1 LNVDLKKREQI
12 MKTRFLGQT
21 GVRVSELCF
30 GAMTFGGKGYW
41 ANIGQ
46 VGQKEADDLVN
57 IAIDGG
63 INFFDTADVY
73 SEGMSEL
80 LLGKALG
87 TRRNSVVLATK
98 VRGRTGSGPNDV
110 GLSRRHIIDS
120 CNASLK
126 RLGTD
131 YIDLYQ
137 VHSFDPRTPLE
148 ETLRTL
154 DDLVREGKVRYV
166 GASNFAGW
174 QLMKALAISDTQ
186 HLERFITLQAF
197 YSLIARDLENELVPL
212 SLDQH
217 LGILPWSP
225 LGGGFLTGKYRRGKP
240 RPEGVRRSNPTA
252 QFLQFDE
259 EKGFDIVDELE
270 KTARKYGATITQAA
284 LNYLLR
290 KPGVTSVIV
299 GARNKEQLTDNLK
312 TVDWEIAAEEVA
324 RLDTLSTPPR
334 VYPYWM
340 LERMSQ
346 DR

>member
-1 LNVDLKKREQI
+1 
-12 MKTRFLGQT
+12 MKTRFLGAS

-41 ANIGQ
+41 TNIGQ
-46 VGQKEADDLVN
+46 VQQPEADELVN
-57 IAIDGG
+57 TAIEVG
-63 INFFDTADVY
+63 INFFDTANVY
-73 SEGMSEL
+73 SEGLSEV

-87 TRRNSVVLATK
+87 KKRKDIVLATK
-98 VRGRTGSGPNDV
+98 VRGRVGPGPNDV
-110 GLSRRHIIDS
+110 GLSRKHILDS
-120 CNASLK
+120 CDASLK

-148 ETLRTL
+148 ETLRAM
-154 DDLVREGKVRYV
+154 DDLVRQGKVRYIGV
-166 GASNFAGW
+166 SNFTGW
-174 QLMKALAISDTQ
+174 QLMKALSISEKEN
-186 HLERFITLQAF
+186 LERFVTLQAL
-197 YSLIARDLENELVPL
+197 YSLICRDLENELVPL
-212 SLDQH
+212 SQDQG

-240 RPEGVRRSNPTA
+240 RPEGTRRSNPTN

-270 KTARKYGATITQAA
+270 KTARNHGASIAQAA

-290 KPGVTSVIV
+290 KPGVTSVII

-312 TVDWEIAAEEVA
+312 TTDWEMIAEEVS
-324 RLDTLSTPPR
+324 RLDELSKPAR
-334 VYPYWM
+334 VYPSWM
-340 LERMSQ
+340 LERLSQ

>member
-1 LNVDLKKREQI
+1 
-12 MKTRFLGQT
+12 MKTRFLGNT

-120 CNASLK
+120 CNTSLK

-240 RPEGVRRSNPTA
+240 RPEGARRSNPTA

-259 EKGFDIVDELE
+259 GKGFDIVDELE

-324 RLDTLSTPPR
+324 RLDTLTTPPR
-334 VYPYWM
+334 VYPHWM

>member
-1 LNVDLKKREQI
+1 
-12 MKTRFLGQT
+12 MKTRFLGNS

-41 ANIGQ
+41 TGIGQ
-46 VGQKEADDLVN
+46 VQQKEADDIVAM
-57 IAIDGG
+57 AIDGG
-63 INFFDTADVY
+63 VNFFDTADVY
-73 SEGMSEL
+73 SEGRSEEI
-80 LLGKALG
+80 LGKALG
-87 TRRNSVVLATK
+87 DRRKDIILATK

-110 GLSRRHIIDS
+110 GLSRKHVLDS
-120 CNASLK
+120 CNGSLK

-148 ETLRTL
+148 ETLRAL
-154 DDLVREGKVRYV
+154 DDLVRDGKVRYIGV
-166 GASNFAGW
+166 SNFTGW
-174 QLMKALAISDTQ
+174 QLMKALAISDKYKF
-186 HLERFITLQAF
+186 ERFVTLQAL

-212 SLDQH
+212 SLDQK

-240 RPEGVRRSNPTA
+240 RPEGARRTDPTN
-252 QFLQFDE
+252 QFLQYDE

-270 KTARKYGATITQAA
+270 KTAREHGATITQAA

-290 KPGVTSVIV
+290 KPGVTSVII
-299 GARNKEQLTDNLK
+299 GAKTKEQLGDNLK
-312 TVDWEIAAEEVA
+312 TTDWEMTPEEVA
-324 RLDTLSTPPR
+324 RLDELSKPPR
-334 VYPYWM
+334 AYPYWM
-340 LERMSQ
+340 LERTVQ

>member
-1 LNVDLKKREQI
+1 
-12 MKTRFLGQT
+12 
-21 GVRVSELCF
+21 
-30 GAMTFGGKGYW
+30 MTFGGKGYW

-120 CNASLK
+120 CNTSLK

-240 RPEGVRRSNPTA
+240 RPEGARRSNPTA

-324 RLDTLSTPPR
+324 RLDTLTTPPR

>member
-1 LNVDLKKREQI
+1 
-12 MKTRFLGQT
+12 MKTRFLGNT

-41 ANIGQ
+41 TGIGQ
-46 VGQKEADDLVN
+46 VQQKEADELVGT
-57 IAIDGG
+57 AIDGG

-73 SEGMSEL
+73 SEGLSEQI
-80 LLGKALG
+80 LGKALG
-87 TRRNSVVLATK
+87 TKRNDIILATK

-110 GLSRRHIIDS
+110 GLSRKHISES
-120 CNASLK
+120 CDASLR

-137 VHSFDPRTPLE
+137 VHSFDPKAPLE

-154 DDLVREGKVRYV
+154 DDLVRQGKVRYIGV
-166 GASNFAGW
+166 SNFTGW
-174 QLMKALAISDTQ
+174 QLMKALDISEKQ
-186 HLERFITLQAF
+186 NLEKFVTLQAL

-212 SLDQH
+212 SLDQK

-225 LGGGFLTGKYRRGKP
+225 LAGGFLTGKYRRGKP
-240 RPEGVRRSNPTA
+240 RPEGARRSDPAN
-252 QFLQFDE
+252 QFLQYDE

-270 KTARKYGATITQAA
+270 KTARIHNATITQAA

-290 KPGVTSVIV
+290 KPGVTSVII
-299 GARNKEQLTDNLK
+299 GAKTKEQLSDNLK
-312 TVDWEIAAEEVA
+312 TADWEMTPEEVA
-324 RLDTLSTPPR
+324 RLDELSKPPS

-340 LERMSQ
+340 LERTSQ

>member
-1 LNVDLKKREQI
+1 
-12 MKTRFLGQT
+12 MKTRFLGNT

-41 ANIGQ
+41 TNVGQ
-46 VGQKEADDLVN
+46 VQQKEADELVSM
-57 IAIDGG
+57 AIDGG

-73 SEGMSEL
+73 SEGLSEL

-87 TRRNSVVLATK
+87 TKRNNIVLATK
-98 VRGRTGSGPNDV
+98 VRGRTGSGPNDI

-137 VHSFDPRTPLE
+137 VHSFDPRTTQE
-148 ETLRTL
+148 ETLRAL
-154 DDLVREGKVRYV
+154 NDLVRTGKVRYI
-166 GASNFAGW
+166 GASNHTGW
-174 QLMKALAISDTQ
+174 QLMKALAVSERQ
-186 HLERFITLQAF
+186 NLEKYVTLQAY
-197 YSLIARDLENELVPL
+197 YSLVARDLENELVPL
-212 SLDQH
+212 CLDQN
-217 LGILPWSP
+217 LGILTWSP
-225 LGGGFLTGKYRRGKP
+225 LGGGFLTGKYRKGKP
-240 RPEGVRRSNPTA
+240 RPEGARRTDPTD

-259 EKGFDIVDELE
+259 EKGFAIVDELE
-270 KTARKYGATITQAA
+270 RIAGNHHATITQAA

-290 KPGVTSVIV
+290 KPGVTSVII
-299 GARNKEQLTDNLK
+299 GTRNKEQLIDNLK
-312 TVDWEIAAEEVA
+312 TVDWEMAAEEVA
-324 RLDTLSTPPR
+324 RLDALSKPPR